1 MCYIYA
7 AYLACAV
14 QQLKNGSRSG
24 PAEGSRQGLAQAQLA
39 VLRRQQCEVAVT
51 LDARTSTTLAYYE
64 PYEVKAPRPLFGA
77 APAPVSAHASRW
89 QYMMATQA
97 AGALFDDRE
106 MGWESCVAATTATT
120 IAAAGADA
128 AAAGSAS
135 AAATTTAGDSGATTV
150 GSISIAAATA
160 VPAQTLG
167 SAEAIDLCANARE
180 VLEAVLHAT
189 ITLLNAAK
197 HVNGN
202 TKSPAMPGLRTAAAD
217 AASMCFEVL
226 TAEWLDTLRRR
237 WRSALAEVYGASN
250 SQTALEAWEV
260 HRVAQSLR
268 EANAALLHGDDSAAA
283 IQQRSRHGSS
293 SSDAAGATA
302 AAAAATSAAAVEG
315 GDAQQQQQQQE
326 QVAAAKTLAADALK
340 RSQHKA
346 ALAQSVD
353 TVLRK
358 LRDPSTATTVASYY
372 SGTLPKSSA
381 ALSIAQLPK
390 YLTGN
395 SYSALTSAA
404 EADADVIAAAA
415 HLLPSGDAADLVALL
430 NAGAAASISVQKSAL
445 HALCLMLLRCSAAAD
460 RIAAALSQWSHVD
473 LKALLLRILTGE
485 DKEAVPQGLT
495 ILAALVGLPLTT
507 TAAAASSSTATAAA
521 EATAAALPIAAYPE
535 LAEGLLQAL
544 LSLVPLWV
552 HWQPPPAPKASPT
565 SAANRLPVISP
576 HDVAVTLASHLQ
588 RLPQLVRALVAC
600 AARCSSDADSGL
612 TGADTADTAASDAAA
627 AAGDVQITQYSRLHT
642 ATLVSRSLELVRA
655 VLAGGSSSSSSNTA
669 TSSGGF
675 AALSDDEQHWV
686 QEDQQLLNTNTTAT
700 ATSTAAGS
708 GSASADAAKA
718 KDTATTATAA
728 AAASTEVTVQQLPR
742 SCTAYLEAE
751 GEFIEQHWYHC
762 HTCGLRGEKVIQ
774 WLQILNIY
782 SYGFSTVV
790 VA

>member
-1 MCYIYA
+1 
-7 AYLACAV
+7 
-14 QQLKNGSRSG
+14 
-24 PAEGSRQGLAQAQLA
+24 
-39 VLRRQQCEVAVT
+39 VT
-51 LDARTSTTLAYYE
+51 LDARTSSTLAYYE
-64 PYEVKAPRPLFGA
+64 PYEVRAPRPLFGA

-106 MGWESCVAATTATT
+106 MGWEICAAATTAT
-120 IAAAGADA
+120 AATTAGAEATADA
-128 AAAGSAS
+128 AGGSAS
-135 AAATTTAGDSGATTV
+135 TAATAGDSATV
-150 GSISIAAATA
+150 AAATA
-160 VPAQTLG
+160 APAQTLG

-180 VLEAVLHAT
+180 VLESVLHAT

-197 HVNGN
+197 HVNSN
-202 TKSPAMPGLRTAAAD
+202 TKSPAVPGLRSAAAD
-217 AASMCFEVL
+217 AAAMCFEVL

-237 WRSALAEVYGASN
+237 WRSALAEVYGATN
-250 SQTALEAWEV
+250 AQTALEAWEV

-268 EANAALLHGDDSAAA
+268 EASAALLHGDDDSAAA
-283 IQQRSRHGSS
+283 VQQRSRQGSGTGEVS
-293 SSDAAGATA
+293 GA
-302 AAAAATSAAAVEG
+302 AAAASTAAGTATSAAGVEG
-315 GDAQQQQQQQE
+315 ADAQQQQQE
-326 QVAAAKTLAADALK
+326 HAAAAKAQAAEALK

-358 LRDPSTATTVASYY
+358 LRDPSTATTVAAYY
-372 SGTLPKSSA
+372 SGTLAKSNA
-381 ALSIAQLPK
+381 ALAIARLPK
-390 YLTGN
+390 HLTGD
-395 SYSALTSAA
+395 SYSVVITAP

-430 NAGAAASISVQKSAL
+430 NAGAAASISVQRSAL
-445 HALCLMLLRCSAAAD
+445 HALCLMLLRSSAAAE
-460 RIAAALSQWSHVD
+460 RIAAALSQWSSVD

-495 ILAALVGLPLTT
+495 VLAALVGLPLTT
-507 TAAAASSSTATAAA
+507 TTTISCSSTTSAA

-544 LSLVPLWV
+544 LSLVPLWN
-552 HWQPPPAPKASPT
+552 HWQPSPAPRASPT

-588 RLPQLVRALVAC
+588 RLPQLLRALVVC

-612 TGADTADTAASDAAA
+612 AAADGADTAASDDAA
-627 AAGDVQITQYSRLHT
+627 AAGDVQIAQYSRLHT

-655 VLAGGSSSSSSNTA
+655 VLAGGSSSSGSGSS
-669 TSSGGF
+669 GF
-675 AALSDDEQHWV
+675 AALPDAESRWV
-686 QEDQQLLNTNTTAT
+686 QEDQQQLSTNSGA
-700 ATSTAAGS
+700 ATSTATAGS

-718 KDTATTATAA
+718 KDAAATAATTA
-728 AAASTEVTVQQLPR
+728 EVLVQQLPR

-762 HTCGLRGEKVIQ
+762 HTCGLRGEKVM
-774 WLQILNIY
+774 
-782 SYGFSTVV
+782 
-790 VA
+790 

>member
-1 MCYIYA
+1 V
-7 AYLACAV
+7 YLACALL
-14 QQLKNGSRSG
+14 QLKNGSRSG
-24 PAEGSRQGLAQAQLA
+24 PVEGSRQDLAQAQLA

-51 LDARTSTTLAYYE
+51 LDARTSSTLAYYE
-64 PYEVKAPRPLFGA
+64 PYEVRAPRPLFGA

-106 MGWESCVAATTATT
+106 MGWESCVAAATATT
-120 IAAAGADA
+120 TAAAGADA
-128 AAAGSAS
+128 AAGGGGSAS
-135 AAATTTAGDSGATTV
+135 AAATTAGDSGATAA
-150 GSISIAAATA
+150 GSISVAVTA

-189 ITLLNAAK
+189 ITLLNTAK

-202 TKSPAMPGLRTAAAD
+202 TKSPAVPGLRSAAAD
-217 AASMCFEVL
+217 AAAMCFEVL

-268 EANAALLHGDDSAAA
+268 EASAALLHGDDSTAAV
-283 IQQRSRHGSS
+283 QQRSRQGSS
-293 SSDAAGATA
+293 SSEVAPAT
-302 AAAAATSAAAVEG
+302 AAATSAAAVEG
-315 GDAQQQQQQQE
+315 GDAQQQQQHD
-326 QVAAAKTLAADALK
+326 QVAAAKALAADALK

-353 TVLRK
+353 TILRK

-372 SGTLPKSSA
+372 SGTLPKSGA
-381 ALSIAQLPK
+381 ALAIARLPK
-390 YLTGN
+390 YLTGD
-395 SYSALTSAA
+395 SYSALTSSA
-404 EADADVIAAAA
+404 EADADVFAAAA

-430 NAGAAASISVQKSAL
+430 NAGAAASISVQRSAL

-460 RIAAALSQWSHVD
+460 RVAAALSQWSPVD

-485 DKEAVPQGLT
+485 DKEAVPHGLT

-507 TAAAASSSTATAAA
+507 TAAASSSTATITV

-576 HDVAVTLASHLQ
+576 HDVAVTLASHPQ

-612 TGADTADTAASDAAA
+612 TAADGADTAASDAAA
-627 AAGDVQITQYSRLHT
+627 AAAGDVQIAQYSRLHT

-655 VLAGGSSSSSSNTA
+655 VLAGGSSSSSSSSA
-669 TSSGGF
+669 TISSGF
-675 AALSDDEQHWV
+675 AALNDAELRWV
-686 QEDQQLLNTNTTAT
+686 QEDQQLLSTNTANT
-700 ATSTAAGS
+700 ATSTTAGS
-708 GSASADAAKA
+708 GSGSADAAKA
-718 KDTATTATAA
+718 KDTAATTAA
-728 AAASTEVTVQQLPR
+728 AATTEVTVQQLPR

-762 HTCGLRGEKVIQ
+762 HTCGLRGEKVV
-774 WLQILNIY
+774 LQSHSL
-782 SYGFSTVV
+782 
-790 VA
+790 